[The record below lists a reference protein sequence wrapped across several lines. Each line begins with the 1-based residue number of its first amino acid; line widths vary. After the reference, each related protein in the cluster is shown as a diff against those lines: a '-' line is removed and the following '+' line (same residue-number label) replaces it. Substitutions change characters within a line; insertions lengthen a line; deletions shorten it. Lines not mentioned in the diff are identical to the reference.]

1 MNYIKQ
7 HLINRVVKFSA
18 LLMAVSLIAS
28 CDKGFKELNTNPNV
42 YTDPV
47 IGNLF
52 TISEIRTAG
61 VGTNDRN
68 RVSIKYL
75 AGTNQYMASL
85 GTNWSGDKNFEN
97 GQFGDL
103 FETIYSVHLKELVQM
118 LAVTK
123 DKPEMINYY
132 AIGSIW
138 RVFVLHRATDI
149 YGDVPYKEAGL
160 GFINGTFKPKYDKQ
174 SDIYPLM
181 LSELQTAIG
190 QLDPV
195 KPSFGS
201 SDVIYAGNTAKWK
214 TFGYSLMLRLGMRMS
229 NVDPA
234 KSKEWVQKAIAGG
247 VMKSNADMAKVDHA
261 PGSTNSENRDA
272 AELKRESF
280 SESNQ
285 GKGPVKLSKTL
296 VDYLVSYNDPR
307 LPFYATLWEGNIL
320 SMQSAKLSTTTN
332 PALQKGLPNGY
343 DATTIKSVIPAW
355 SSTMLA
361 GYSEPNTGTIASL
374 SAPTVIQSYA
384 EVEFLLAEASL
395 RGWDASSAATH
406 YTAAVNAS
414 MKSTSIF
421 PSQVLYPGGGPF
433 SISQTAIDN
442 YLLAHPLNGAT
453 FDLQMQQL
461 YTQFYLAH
469 FMWYDNFE
477 EFAAIRRT
485 GYPVLVPPN
494 YPGNFTGGKALVRL
508 RYPVSEATLNKEN
521 YDAAVAVQ
529 GPDLYTTP
537 VWWDK

>member
-1 MNYIKQ
+1 MRLPIPYQASTLLKRGL
-7 HLINRVVKFSA
+7 LITA
-18 LLMAVSLIAS
+18 AWLIAS
-28 CDKGFKELNTNPNV
+28 CDKGFEDLNTNPNV
-42 YTDPV
+42 YTEPV
-47 IGNLF
+47 IGNLL
-52 TISEIRTAG
+52 TTSEIRTAG

-68 RVSIKYL
+68 RVSIKYF

-103 FETIYSVHLKELVQM
+103 FETIYSMHLKELVQM
-118 LAVTK
+118 LAETK
-123 DKPEMINYY
+123 DKPDMINYY

-149 YGDVPYKEAGL
+149 YGDVPYTEAGL

-174 SDIYPLM
+174 SDIYPKM

-190 QLDPV
+190 QLDPA
-195 KPSFGS
+195 KPTFGS
-201 SDVIYAGNTAKWK
+201 ADVIYAGNLPKWK
-214 TFGYSLMLRLGMRMS
+214 TFAYSLMLRLGMRMS

-247 VMKSNADMAKVDHA
+247 VMASNADIAKVNHA

-280 SESNQ
+280 PESNQ
-285 GKGPVKLSKTL
+285 GKGPVKLGKTL
-296 VDYLVSYNDPR
+296 IDYLVSYKDPR
-307 LPFYATLWEGNIL
+307 LPFYATLWDGNIL
-320 SMQSAKLSTTTN
+320 ANQLAKLPVTSN

-343 DATTIKSVIPAW
+343 DATSIKTVIPAW

-361 GYSEPNTGTIASL
+361 EYSEPNTGTIASL
-374 SAPTVIQSYA
+374 SAPTVIMSYA
-384 EVEFLLAEASL
+384 EVEFLLSEACL
-395 RGWDASSAATH
+395 RGWNTGSAMAH
-406 YTAAVNAS
+406 YNAGINAS
-414 MKSTSIF
+414 MKSTTIF
-421 PSQVLYPGGGPF
+421 PSPVLYGSSSAF
-433 SISQTAIDN
+433 SIPQTAIDA
-442 YLLAHPLNGAT
+442 YITDHPLNATT
-453 FDLQMQQL
+453 FDKQMEQL
-461 YTQFYLAH
+461 HTQFYLAH

-477 EFAAIRRT
+477 AFANIRRT

-508 RYPVSEATLNKEN
+508 RYPVSEATLNKAN
-521 YDAAVAVQ
+521 YEAAVAAQ